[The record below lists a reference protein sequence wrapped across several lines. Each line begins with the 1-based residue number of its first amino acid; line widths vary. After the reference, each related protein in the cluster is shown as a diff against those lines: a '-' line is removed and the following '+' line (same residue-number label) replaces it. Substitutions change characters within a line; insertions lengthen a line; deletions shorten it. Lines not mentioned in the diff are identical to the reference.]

1 METVQELNKVYVQ
14 EIIPERFGLYQNDSK
29 KKNVPIANYFNAG
42 YFAKQADGSTV
53 PVGNLAID
61 GRVIVQ
67 ARDNAGWINVAKKQ
81 LTTLVTTSGGK
92 AKIIRTDRLDN
103 ILSLKDAVSGI
114 PVLLKGKQVSI
125 EDIKKEGYDGSELYH
140 TWHGF
145 LGLREDKIVY
155 FAAQCGYKQMYGI
168 AAALGMRDAI
178 KLDGGG
184 SFILQNGA
192 ESVSTD
198 ENRRIN
204 NIGMWH

>member
-1 METVQELNKVYVQ
+1 MATVHELSKVFVQ

-61 GRVIVQ
+61 GRVIAQ
-67 ARDNAGWINVAKKQ
+67 ARDNAAWINVAKKQ
-81 LTTLVTTSGGK
+81 LTTLVVTTDGK
-92 AKIIRTDRLDN
+92 AEIIRTDRLDN
-103 ILSLKDAVSGI
+103 ITSLKDAVSGI
-114 PVLLKGKQVSI
+114 PISARGRQVSK
-125 EDIKKEGYDGSELYH
+125 EDIIKEGYDGSELYH

-155 FAAQCGYKQMYGI
+155 AAAKCDYEQMHWI
-168 AAALGMRDAI
+168 MAALGMRDAI

-184 SFILQNGA
+184 SFILHNDA
-192 ESVSTD
+192 DLASTD

>member
-1 METVQELNKVYVQ
+1 MATVQELSKVFVQ

-61 GRVIVQ
+61 GRVIAQ
-67 ARDNAGWINVAKKQ
+67 ARDNAAWINVAKKQ
-81 LTTLVTTSGGK
+81 LTTLVVTTDGK
-92 AKIIRTDRLDN
+92 AEIIRTDRLDN
-103 ILSLKDAVSGI
+103 ITSLKDAVSGI

-125 EDIKKEGYDGSELYH
+125 EDIIKEGYDGSEPYH

-155 FAAQCGYKQMYGI
+155 AAAKCGYEQMHWI
-168 AAALGMRDAI
+168 MAALGMRDAI

-184 SFILQNGA
+184 SFILHNDA
-192 ESVSTD
+192 ELASTD

>member
-14 EIIPERFGLYQNDSK
+14 EIIPERFGIYQNDSK

-42 YFAKQADGSTV
+42 FFAKLADGSTV
-53 PVGNLAID
+53 PIGNLAID
-61 GRVIVQ
+61 GRVIAQ
-67 ARDNAGWINVAKKQ
+67 ARDNAAWINTEKKQ
-81 LTTLVTTSGGK
+81 LTTLVTTTDGK
-92 AKIIRTDRLDN
+92 AQIIKTDRTDN

-114 PVLLKGKQVSI
+114 PISVQGKPVSI

-145 LGLREDKIVY
+145 LGLRGDKIVY
-155 FAAQCGYKQMYGI
+155 AAAKCGYEQMHLI
-168 AAALGMRDAI
+168 MTALGMRDAI

-184 SFILQNGA
+184 SFILHNDVELA
-192 ESVSTD
+192 STD